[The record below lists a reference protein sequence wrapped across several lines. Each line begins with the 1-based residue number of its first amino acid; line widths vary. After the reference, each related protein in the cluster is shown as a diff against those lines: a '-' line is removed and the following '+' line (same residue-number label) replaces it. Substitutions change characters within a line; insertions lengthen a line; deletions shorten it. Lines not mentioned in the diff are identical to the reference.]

1 MFPLARRPDNGPAG
15 KGSRG
20 SDGGS
25 GVVQVTKTL
34 GNVAMVEFV
43 VLALLTLW
51 QWRRSRTRGAGWAA
65 ISFLFLAGI
74 SLAGKGLRLGWIPP
88 DQVLL
93 KVLVGVLLAVPYAFY
108 RFAATFDRPSRWIR
122 LLAGGFTAAA
132 LAATSM
138 LDYFPLRGFPPPPGY
153 TAYRLLVSVQW
164 GFLFTFVAV
173 RMWRAGRGQGETARR
188 RMRLLAAAAAGLD
201 LQVIVGA
208 AGLTTHPWVAMA
220 TSVITVLMAGAFCL
234 GFVPPPMLRLRW
246 RRTHNEGLQEA
257 MADLIRA
264 TSAEEV
270 AGRLLPHVAAYVGAS
285 AAAVLD
291 AAGNPIASHGA
302 VPESAGDAGGDA
314 RVQLRFGDG
323 GSLVVWTSPYVPFF
337 GRDELRLLS
346 ELGDLIGL
354 AIERC
359 GLVERERESEKA
371 LARQAL
377 HDALTGLPNRALFVD
392 RLQLTLAGLE
402 RRQTTVAVMFVD
414 LDRFKLIND
423 GMDHSAGDAV
433 LVAVARALCDAL
445 RPDDTVA
452 RFGGDEFV
460 VLTEVNDADEAL
472 ALANR
477 LRRAVATPVPME
489 GRDLVVTAS
498 VGVVVTR
505 QWVDPASLLRDADA
519 AMYRAKDAGRN
530 RVEVFSEDVRLLA
543 IEKLELERA
552 LQQAVPAGDLRLVFQ
567 PTIRL
572 ADGKLSGLEALVRW
586 QHPQRGVL
594 LPATFIPIAEESD
607 LIVALGEWVLEHACR
622 QVADWKA
629 SMPQLDDFVLWVN
642 MSAGQFLRTEPADV
656 IAQVLADTGL
666 PARALGIEITESVF
680 MTDTDRFGHAVA
692 AVQAL
697 GVSIAIDDFGSGFS
711 SLGYLKRF
719 PIDVIKIDSSF
730 VRGIG
735 GDPETAL
742 VRACLALAGSLGLAT
757 VAEGVETADQ
767 AAWLARSGCRDA
779 QGYFYSRPLQPADAE
794 AFLVAESL
802 RANPARA

>member
-1 MFPLARRPDNGPAG
+1 
-15 KGSRG
+15 
-20 SDGGS
+20 
-25 GVVQVTKTL
+25 VVQLTRTL
-34 GNVAMVEFV
+34 GNVALVEFV
-43 VLALLTLW
+43 ILAVLALW
-51 QWRRSRTRGAGWAA
+51 QWGRSRIRGAGWAA
-65 ISFLFLAGI
+65 ISFLLLAGI
-74 SLAGKGLRLGWIPP
+74 GLAGKALRLGWIPP

-108 RFAATFDRPSRWIR
+108 RFAAAFDRPRRWIR
-122 LLAGGFTAAA
+122 LLAIGLTAAA
-132 LAATSM
+132 LVATSA
-138 LDYFPLRGFPPPPGY
+138 LDYFPIRGFPSPPGF
-153 TAYRLLVSVQW
+153 TAYRLLVSIQW
-164 GFLFTFVAV
+164 AFLFTFVAV
-173 RMWRAGRGQGETARR
+173 RMWRAGQGQGETARR
-188 RMRLLAAAAAGLD
+188 RMRLLAAAAAGLNV
-201 LQVIVGA
+201 QVIVGA
-208 AGLTTHPWVAMA
+208 AGLTSRPWVALL
-220 TSVITVLMAGAFCL
+220 TGCVTVLMAGAFCL

-246 RRTHNEGLQEA
+246 RRTHDDGLQEA
-257 MADLIRA
+257 MADLVRA
-264 TSAEEV
+264 TSATDV
-270 AGRLLPHVAAYVGAS
+270 AARLLPHVANYVGAS
-285 AAAVLD
+285 GAAVLD
-291 AAGNPIASHGA
+291 AGGNPIASHGA
-302 VPESAGDAGGDA
+302 VPESADGDA

-337 GRDELRLLS
+337 GRDELRLLV

-359 GLVERERESEKA
+359 ALVEREREAEKA

-392 RLQLTLAGLE
+392 RLQLALTGIE

-433 LVAVARALCDAL
+433 LVGVGRALCGVL
-445 RPDDTVA
+445 RADDTVA

-460 VLTEVNDADEAL
+460 VLTEVHDADEAL

-477 LRRAVATPVPME
+477 LRRAVATPISVE

-519 AMYRAKDAGRN
+519 AMYRAKDSGRN

-552 LQQAVPAGDLRLVFQ
+552 LQEAISGGELRLVFQ

-572 ADGKLSGLEALVRW
+572 EDGRLSGLEALVRW
-586 QHPQRGVL
+586 QHPQRGL
-594 LPATFIPIAEESD
+594 LVPATFIPIAEESD
-607 LIVALGEWVLEHACR
+607 LIVGLGEWVLERACR
-622 QVADWKA
+622 QVAEWRA
-629 SMPQLDDFVLWVN
+629 SMPQLGDFVLWVN
-642 MSAGQFLRTEPADV
+642 MSAGQFLRTDPAAV
-656 IAQVLADTGL
+656 IARVLLETGL

-680 MTDTDRFGHAVA
+680 MTDTDRFGRAVA
-692 AVQAL
+692 DLQAL

-767 AAWLARSGCRDA
+767 AAWLARSGCQDA
-779 QGYFYSRPLQPADAE
+779 QGYFYSRPLEPADAE
-794 AFLVAESL
+794 AFLVAQSL
-802 RANPARA
+802 RPAVA

>member
-1 MFPLARRPDNGPAG
+1 
-15 KGSRG
+15 
-20 SDGGS
+20 
-25 GVVQVTKTL
+25 L
-34 GNVAMVEFV
+34 GNVALVEFV
-43 VLALLTLW
+43 LAVLALW
-51 QWRRSRTRGAGWAA
+51 QWHRSRIRGAGWAA
-65 ISFLFLAGI
+65 ISFLLLAGI
-74 SLAGKGLRLGWIPP
+74 GLAGKGIRLGWIPP
-88 DQVLL
+88 DLVLL

-108 RFAATFDRPSRWIR
+108 RFAAAFDRPRPWIR
-122 LLAGGFTAAA
+122 LLAGGLTAAA
-132 LAATSM
+132 LVNTST
-138 LDYFPLRGFPPPPGY
+138 LDYFPIKGFPPPPGF
-153 TAYRLLVSVQW
+153 TAFRLLVSVQW
-164 GFLFTFVAV
+164 AFLFTFVAI

-188 RMRLLAAAAAGLD
+188 RMRLLATAAAGLNV
-201 LQVIVGA
+201 QVIVGA
-208 AGLTTHPWVAMA
+208 AGLRDHPWVAMLSGA
-220 TSVITVLMAGAFCL
+220 VTVLMAGAFCL

-246 RRTHNEGLQEA
+246 RRTHDVGLQEA
-257 MADLIRA
+257 MADLVRA
-264 TSAEEV
+264 TSAKEV
-270 AGRLLPHVAAYVGAS
+270 AGRLLPHVADYVGAS

-291 AAGNPIASHGA
+291 AEGNPIASHGA
-302 VPESAGDAGGDA
+302 VPESADGDA

-337 GRDELRLLS
+337 GRDELRLLV

-359 GLVERERESEKA
+359 LLVEREREAEKA

-392 RLQLTLAGLE
+392 RLQLALAGIE

-433 LVAVARALCDAL
+433 LVAVGRALCEAL
-445 RPDDTVA
+445 RSDDTVA

-460 VLTEVNDADEAL
+460 VLTEVHDADEAL

-477 LRRAVATPVPME
+477 LRRAVATPVPMG

-519 AMYRAKDAGRN
+519 AMYRAKDTGRN

-552 LQQAVPAGDLRLVFQ
+552 LQQAVSAGDLRLVYQ

-572 ADGKLSGLEALVRW
+572 ADGRLSGLEALVRW
-586 QHPQRGVL
+586 QHPQRGL
-594 LPATFIPIAEESD
+594 LAPATFIPIAEESD
-607 LIVALGEWVLEHACR
+607 LIVAIGEWVLEHACR
-622 QVADWKA
+622 QVAGWKA
-629 SMPQLDDFVLWVN
+629 SMPQLGDFVLWVN
-642 MSAGQFLRTEPADV
+642 MSAGQFLRTDPAAV
-656 IAQVLADTGL
+656 IARVLAETGL
-666 PARALGIEITESVF
+666 PATALGIEITESVF
-680 MTDTDRFGHAVA
+680 MTDTDHFGRAVA
-692 AVQAL
+692 DLQDL

-730 VRGIG
+730 VQGIG

-767 AAWLARSGCRDA
+767 AAWLARSGCQGA
-779 QGYFYSRPLQPADAE
+779 QGYFYSQPLQPADAE
-794 AFLVAESL
+794 AFLVAQSL
-802 RANPARA
+802 RANPAVA

>member
-1 MFPLARRPDNGPAG
+1 
-15 KGSRG
+15 
-20 SDGGS
+20 DG
-25 GVVQVTKTL
+25 
-34 GNVAMVEFV
+34 F
-43 VLALLTLW
+43 
-51 QWRRSRTRGAGWAA
+51 
-65 ISFLFLAGI
+65 
-74 SLAGKGLRLGWIPP
+74 
-88 DQVLL
+88 
-93 KVLVGVLLAVPYAFY
+93 
-108 RFAATFDRPSRWIR
+108 
-122 LLAGGFTAAA
+122 
-132 LAATSM
+132 
-138 LDYFPLRGFPPPPGY
+138 
-153 TAYRLLVSVQW
+153 
-164 GFLFTFVAV
+164 
-173 RMWRAGRGQGETARR
+173 
-188 RMRLLAAAAAGLD
+188 
-201 LQVIVGA
+201 
-208 AGLTTHPWVAMA
+208 
-220 TSVITVLMAGAFCL
+220 
-234 GFVPPPMLRLRW
+234 
-246 RRTHNEGLQEA
+246 QEA
-257 MADLIRA
+257 MADLVRA
-264 TSAEEV
+264 TSAGDV
-270 AGRLLPHVAAYVGAS
+270 AGRLLPHVADYVGAS

-291 AAGNPIASHGA
+291 AQGNIIASHGA
-302 VPESAGDAGGDA
+302 VPESADGDA
-314 RVQLRFGDG
+314 RVKLRFGDG

-337 GRDELRLLS
+337 GRDELRLLV

-359 GLVERERESEKA
+359 ALVEREREAEKT

-392 RLQLTLAGLE
+392 RLQLALTGIE

-433 LVAVARALCDAL
+433 LVAVGRALCDAL
-445 RPDDTVA
+445 RADDTVA

-477 LRRAVATPVPME
+477 LRRAVTTPIPMG

-498 VGVVVTR
+498 IGVVVTR
-505 QWVDPASLLRDADA
+505 QSVDPVSLLRDADA
-519 AMYRAKDAGRN
+519 AMYRAKDSGRN

-552 LQQAVPAGDLRLVFQ
+552 LRQAVAAGDLRLVYQ

-572 ADGKLSGLEALVRW
+572 EDGRLSGLEALVRW
-586 QHPQRGVL
+586 QHPQRGL
-594 LPATFIPIAEESD
+594 LTPATFIPIAEESD
-607 LIVALGEWVLEHACR
+607 LIVALGEWVLEEACR
-622 QVADWKA
+622 QVAAWKA
-629 SMPQLDDFVLWVN
+629 SMPQLGDFVLWVN
-642 MSAGQFLRTEPADV
+642 MSAVQFLRTEPAA
-656 IAQVLADTGL
+656 IIERVLADTGL
-666 PARALGIEITESVF
+666 PARSLGIEITESVF
-680 MTDTDRFGHAVA
+680 MTDTDRFGRAVA
-692 AVQAL
+692 EIQAL

-767 AAWLARSGCRDA
+767 AAWLARSGCQGA

-802 RANPARA
+802 RPRPKPAVA

>member
-1 MFPLARRPDNGPAG
+1 M
-15 KGSRG
+15 
-20 SDGGS
+20 
-25 GVVQVTKTL
+25 VEVTRTL
-34 GNVAMVEFV
+34 GNVAMAEFV
-43 VLALLTLW
+43 VLAVLALW
-51 QWRRSRTRGAGWAA
+51 QWRRSRIRGAGWAA
-65 ISFLFLAGI
+65 ISFLLLAGI
-74 SLAGKGLRLGWIPP
+74 ALAGKGIRLGWIPP
-88 DQVLL
+88 DLVLL

-108 RFAATFDRPSRWIR
+108 RFAAAFDRPRLWIR
-122 LLAGGFTAAA
+122 LVAGGLTAAA
-132 LAATSM
+132 LVATST
-138 LDYFPLRGFPPPPGY
+138 LEYFPVRGFPPPPGF
-153 TAYRLLVSVQW
+153 TAFRILVSVQW
-164 GFLFTFVAV
+164 AFLFTFVAV
-173 RMWRAGRGQGETARR
+173 RMWRAGQGQGETARR
-188 RMRLLAAAAAGLD
+188 RMRLLAAAAAGLNV
-201 LQVIVGA
+201 QVIVGA
-208 AGLTTHPWVAMA
+208 AGLSRHPWVAMV
-220 TSVITVLMAGAFCL
+220 SGVVTVLMAGAFCL

-246 RRTHNEGLQEA
+246 RRTHNDGLQEA
-257 MADLIRA
+257 MADLVRA
-264 TSAEEV
+264 TSAKDV
-270 AGRLLPHVAAYVGAS
+270 AARLLPHVADYVGAS

-291 AAGNPIASHGA
+291 AEGNPIASHGA
-302 VPESAGDAGGDA
+302 VPESADGDA
-314 RVQLRFGDG
+314 RVKLRFGDG
-323 GSLVVWTSPYVPFF
+323 GSLVVWTSPYVPYF
-337 GRDELRLLS
+337 GNDELRLLV

-359 GLVERERESEKA
+359 ALVEREREAEKA
-371 LARQAL
+371 LAQQAL

-392 RLQLTLAGLE
+392 RLQLALAGIE

-433 LVAVARALCDAL
+433 LVAVGRALCDAL
-445 RPDDTVA
+445 RSDDTVA

-460 VLTEVNDADEAL
+460 ILTEVHDADEAL

-477 LRRAVATPVPME
+477 VRRAVATPVPME

-519 AMYRAKDAGRN
+519 AMYRAKDTGRN

-543 IEKLELERA
+543 IERLELERA

-572 ADGKLSGLEALVRW
+572 TDGRLAGLEALVRW
-586 QHPQRGVL
+586 QHPQRGL
-594 LPATFIPIAEESD
+594 LTPATFIPIAEESD
-607 LIVALGEWVLEHACR
+607 LIVAVGEWVLEHACR
-622 QVADWKA
+622 QVAGWKA

-642 MSAGQFLRTEPADV
+642 MSAGQFLRTDPAAV
-656 IAQVLADTGL
+656 IARVLAETGL
-666 PARALGIEITESVF
+666 SATALGIEITESVF
-680 MTDTDRFGHAVA
+680 MTDTDHFGRAVA
-692 AVQAL
+692 DLKAL

-730 VRGIG
+730 VQGIG

-767 AAWLARSGCRDA
+767 AAWLARSGCQGA

-794 AFLVAESL
+794 AFLVAESV
-802 RANPARA
+802 RANPAIA

>member
-1 MFPLARRPDNGPAG
+1 
-15 KGSRG
+15 
-20 SDGGS
+20 
-25 GVVQVTKTL
+25 VVEFTRTL
-34 GNVAMVEFV
+34 GNVALVEFV
-43 VLALLTLW
+43 ILAVLALW
-51 QWRRSRTRGAGWAA
+51 QWRRSRIRGAGWAA
-65 ISFLFLAGI
+65 ISFLLLAGI
-74 SLAGKGLRLGWIPP
+74 GVAGKGIRLGWITPNL
-88 DQVLL
+88 VLL
-93 KVLVGVLLAVPYAFY
+93 KVLIGLLLAVPYAFY
-108 RFAATFDRPSRWIR
+108 RFAATFDRPARWIR
-122 LLAGGFTAAA
+122 Y
-132 LAATSM
+132 LAAGVTVASLVATSA
-138 LDYFPLRGFPPPPGY
+138 LRYYPIRGIPSPPGF
-153 TAYRLLVSVQW
+153 TAYRLLISIQW
-164 GFLFTFVAV
+164 GFLFSFVAY
-173 RMWRAGRGQGETARR
+173 RMWRAGQGQGETARR
-188 RMRLLAAAAAGLD
+188 RMRLLAAAAAGLN

-208 AGLTTHPWVAMA
+208 AGLSSRPWVAML
-220 TSVITVLMAGAFCL
+220 TSVVTVLMAGAFCL

-246 RRTHNEGLQEA
+246 RRTHDDGLQEA
-257 MADLIRA
+257 MANLVRA
-264 TSAEEV
+264 TSAKDV
-270 AGRLLPHVAAYVGAS
+270 VDRLLPHVTEYVGAS

-291 AAGNPIASHGA
+291 ADGNPIASHGA
-302 VPESAGDAGGDA
+302 VPDSADGDA
-314 RVQLRFGDG
+314 RVQLRFGEG

-337 GRDELRLLS
+337 GRDELRLLV

-359 GLVERERESEKA
+359 ALVERERSAEKA
-371 LARQAL
+371 LARQAM

-392 RLQLTLAGLE
+392 RLQQALTGIE

-433 LVAVARALCDAL
+433 LVAVGRALCDAL
-445 RPDDTVA
+445 RADDTVA

-460 VLTEVNDADEAL
+460 VLTEVQDADEAL
-472 ALANR
+472 GLANR
-477 LRRAVATPVPME
+477 IRRAVSTPIPIE

-519 AMYRAKDAGRN
+519 AMYRAKDSGRN

-552 LQQAVPAGDLRLVFQ
+552 LQQAISAGDLRLVYQ

-572 ADGKLSGLEALVRW
+572 EDGRLSGLEALVRW

-594 LPATFIPIAEESD
+594 TPATFIPIAEESD

-622 QVADWKA
+622 QVATWRA
-629 SMPQLDDFVLWVN
+629 SMPQLGDFVLWVN
-642 MSAGQFLRTEPADV
+642 MSAIQFLRTDPAAV
-656 IAQVLADTGL
+656 IARVLTETGL

-680 MTDTDRFGHAVA
+680 MTDTDRFGRAVA
-692 AVQAL
+692 DLQTL
-697 GVSIAIDDFGSGFS
+697 GISIAIDDFGSGFS

-735 GDPETAL
+735 ADPETAL

-767 AAWLARSGCRDA
+767 AAWLARSGCQGA

-802 RANPARA
+802 RPAVA

>member
-1 MFPLARRPDNGPAG
+1 
-15 KGSRG
+15 
-20 SDGGS
+20 
-25 GVVQVTKTL
+25 VVQFTRTM
-34 GNVAMVEFV
+34 GNVALVEFV
-43 VLALLTLW
+43 ILALLAIW
-51 QWRRSRTRGAGWAA
+51 QWARSRTRGAGWAA
-65 ISFLFLAGI
+65 ISFLLLAGI
-74 SLAGKGLRLGWIPP
+74 GLAGKALRLGWIPP

-93 KVLVGVLLAVPYAFY
+93 KALVGVLLAVPYAFY
-108 RFAATFDRPSRWIR
+108 RFAAAFDRPVRWIR
-122 LLAGGFTAAA
+122 MMAGSLTVSA
-132 LAATSM
+132 LFATST
-138 LDYFPLRGFPPPPGY
+138 LDYFPIRGFPPPPGF
-153 TAYRLLVSVQW
+153 AAFRLLVSVQW
-164 GFLFTFVAV
+164 AFLFTFVAV
-173 RMWRAGRGQGETARR
+173 RMWRAGQGQGETARR
-188 RMRLLAAAAAGLD
+188 RMRLLAAAAAGLNV
-201 LQVIVGA
+201 QVIVGA
-208 AGLTTHPWVAMA
+208 AGLSSRPWVAMV
-220 TSVITVLMAGAFCL
+220 SGIVTVLMAGAFCL

-246 RRTHNEGLQEA
+246 RRTQNDGLQEA
-257 MADLIRA
+257 MADLVRA
-264 TSAEEV
+264 TSAREV
-270 AGRLLPHVAAYVGAS
+270 AGRLLPHVAQYVGAS

-291 AAGNPIASHGA
+291 AEGNQIASHGV
-302 VPESAGDAGGDA
+302 VPDSADGDA

-337 GRDELRLLS
+337 GRDELSLLV

-359 GLVERERESEKA
+359 ALVEREREAEKT
-371 LARQAL
+371 LARQAM

-392 RLQLTLAGLE
+392 RLHLALTGIE

-433 LVAVARALCDAL
+433 LMAVGRSLCEAL
-445 RPDDTVA
+445 RADDTVA

-460 VLTEVNDADEAL
+460 VLTEVQDADEAL

-477 LRRAVATPVPME
+477 LRRAVSTPIPVE

-519 AMYRAKDAGRN
+519 AMYRAKDSGRN

-552 LQQAVPAGDLRLVFQ
+552 LQGAVSAGDLRLVYQ

-572 ADGKLSGLEALVRW
+572 EDGRLSGLEALVRW
-586 QHPQRGVL
+586 QHPQRGL
-594 LPATFIPIAEESD
+594 LTPATFIAIAEESD
-607 LIVALGEWVLEHACR
+607 LIVALGEWVLEEACR
-622 QVADWKA
+622 QVAGWRA
-629 SMPQLDDFVLWVN
+629 SMPQLGDFVLWVN
-642 MSAGQFLRTEPADV
+642 MSAVQFHRTDPAAV
-656 IAQVLADTGL
+656 IARVLAETGL

-680 MTDTDRFGHAVA
+680 MTDTDRFGRAVA
-692 AVQAL
+692 DLQAL

-767 AAWLARSGCRDA
+767 AAWLARSGCEAA

-794 AFLVAESL
+794 AFLLAESL
-802 RANPARA
+802 RPNPAAA

>member
-1 MFPLARRPDNGPAG
+1 
-15 KGSRG
+15 
-20 SDGGS
+20 
-25 GVVQVTKTL
+25 VVEFTRTL
-34 GNVAMVEFV
+34 GNVALVEFV
-43 VLALLTLW
+43 IVAVLALW
-51 QWRRSRTRGAGWAA
+51 QWRRSRIRGAGWAA
-65 ISFLFLAGI
+65 ISFLLLAGI
-74 SLAGKGLRLGWIPP
+74 GLAGKGIRLGWITP
-88 DQVLL
+88 DLVLL
-93 KVLVGVLLAVPYAFY
+93 KVLVGVLLVVPYAFY

-122 LLAGGFTAAA
+122 YLAVGVTVTA
-132 LAATSM
+132 LVATST
-138 LDYFPLRGFPPPPGY
+138 LRYFPIKGIPSPPGF
-153 TAYRLLVSVQW
+153 TAYRLLISIQW
-164 GFLFTFVAV
+164 GFLFSFVAV
-173 RMWRAGRGQGETARR
+173 RMWRAGHGQGETARR
-188 RMRLLAAAAAGLD
+188 RMRLLAAAAAGLN

-208 AGLTTHPWVAMA
+208 AGLSSRPSVAML
-220 TSVITVLMAGAFCL
+220 TSIVTVLMAGAFCL

-246 RRTHNEGLQEA
+246 RRTHDGGLQEA
-257 MADLIRA
+257 MADLVRA
-264 TSAEEV
+264 TSAKDV
-270 AGRLLPHVAAYVGAS
+270 VDRLLPHVADYVGAS

-291 AAGNPIASHGA
+291 ADGNTIASHGA
-302 VPESAGDAGGDA
+302 VPDSADGDAQ
-314 RVQLRFGDG
+314 VQLRFGEG
-323 GSLVVWTSPYVPFF
+323 GSLVVWTSPYTPFF
-337 GRDELRLLS
+337 GRDELRLLV

-359 GLVERERESEKA
+359 RLVEREREAEKA

-392 RLQLTLAGLE
+392 RLQLALTGLE

-433 LVAVARALCDAL
+433 LVHVGRALCDVL
-445 RPDDTVA
+445 RADDTVA

-460 VLTEVNDADEAL
+460 VLTEVHDADEAL
-472 ALANR
+472 GLANR
-477 LRRAVATPVPME
+477 LRRAVATPIPME

-498 VGVVVTR
+498 IGVVITR

-519 AMYRAKDAGRN
+519 AMYRAKDTGRN

-552 LQQAVPAGDLRLVFQ
+552 LQQAISAGDLRLVYQ

-572 ADGKLSGLEALVRW
+572 EDGRLSGLEALVRW
-586 QHPQRGVL
+586 QHPQRGL
-594 LPATFIPIAEESD
+594 LAPATFIPIAEESD
-607 LIVALGEWVLEHACR
+607 LIVALGEWVLEQACR
-622 QVADWKA
+622 QVAAWRA
-629 SMPQLDDFVLWVN
+629 SMPQLSDYVLWVN
-642 MSAGQFLRTEPADV
+642 MSAIQFLRTDPAAV
-656 IAQVLADTGL
+656 IGRVLSETGL
-666 PARALGIEITESVF
+666 PARVLGIEITESVF
-680 MTDTDRFGHAVA
+680 MTDTDRFGRAVA
-692 AVQAL
+692 DLQTL

-742 VRACLALAGSLGLAT
+742 VRACLALAGSLGLGT

-767 AAWLARSGCRDA
+767 AAWLARSGCQGA

-794 AFLVAESL
+794 AFLVAQSL
-802 RANPARA
+802 RPAVA